1 VQARLSRHKILLASL
16 GVRRETIM
24 PISVQYAEKP
34 EIASGTL
41 ERISVR
47 CRGNCWHTL

>member
-24 PISVQYAEKP
+24 PISVV
-34 EIASGTL
+34 
-41 ERISVR
+41 VR
-47 CRGNCWHTL
+47 GETWNCEWHAWTH